1 MIYKKIISPLLF
13 YWSRNDPEKAHE
25 IGIKFLYYVGKYK
38 IIADFIEKLITV
50 KDKRLET
57 EVWGLKF
64 RNPLALA
71 AGFDKDGI
79 ARYGIKTLG
88 SGFGVLGSTT
98 QYRQEGNER
107 PRTFRL
113 IKYKSLINWMGFN
126 NPGADDTSE
135 ELKNGEKLLIPLEI
149 SLGKSL
155 ITPIENAVEDYLY
168 SLRKLYL
175 YGDFF
180 VVNISSPNTLNL
192 RMLQKKEY
200 LENIIIRL
208 QDEMKTLAKQHNIT
222 KKKPLLIKIAPDL
235 TQKELDDVLD
245 VCIESKID
253 GIVAV
258 NTTTSRE
265 NVPIQAPERGGLS
278 GALLWE
284 KAIATVKYIDKYTN
298 STIPIIAVGGIST
311 PEQAQEMLAIKSVK
325 LIKIFT
331 AFVFEGPLIIR
342 KINKGILKQT

>member
-25 IGIKFLYYVGKYK
+25 VGIKFLYYIGKHK
-38 IIADFIEKLITV
+38 IIATFIERLLTV
-50 KDKRLET
+50 RNKRLEV
-57 EVWGLKF
+57 EVWGLEF

-71 AGFDKDGI
+71 AGFDKNGTARHGI
-79 ARYGIKTLG
+79 QSLG
-88 SGFGVLGSTT
+88 VGFEVLGSVTR
-98 QYRQEGNER
+98 YRQKGSDR

-113 IKYKSLINWMGFN
+113 IKDRSLINWMGFN
-126 NPGADDTSE
+126 NDGAVAISK
-135 ELKNGEKLLIPLEI
+135 ELKNERELSIPLGI

-155 ITPIENAVEDYLY
+155 ITSIENAIEDYSY
-168 SLRKLYL
+168 SLQKLYL

-180 VVNISSPNTLNL
+180 IIDISSPNTLDL
-192 RMLQKKEY
+192 RELQKKEY

-208 QDEMKTLAKQHNIT
+208 QDEIKALNKQHNR
-222 KKKPLLIKIAPDL
+222 KKPLLIKIAPDL
-235 TQKELDDVLD
+235 TQKELDDILD
-245 VCIESKID
+245 ICMELKID

-265 NVPIQAPERGGLS
+265 NTPMQAPEKGGLS
-278 GALLWE
+278 GALLFE
-284 KAIATVKYIDKYTN
+284 KAITIVKYIDEYTD

-311 PEQAQEMLAIKSVK
+311 PEQAQKMLAIKSVK

-342 KINKGILKQT
+342 KINKGILE

>member
-1 MIYKKIISPLLF
+1 MFYKKIISPLLF
-13 YWSRNDPEKAHE
+13 YWSKNDPEKAHE
-25 IGIKFLYYVGKYK
+25 IGIKFLYYMGKYK

-57 EVWGLKF
+57 KVWGLKF

-79 ARYGIKTLG
+79 ARYGVQSLG
-88 SGFGVLGSTT
+88 VGFEILGSTT
-98 QYRQEGNER
+98 QHKQDGNDR

-113 IKYKSLINWMGFN
+113 IKERSLINWMGFN
-126 NPGADDTSE
+126 NDGADAIFE
-135 ELKNGEKLLIPLEI
+135 NLRNGRKLSVPLGL

-168 SLRKLYL
+168 SLRKLYF

-180 VVNISSPNTLNL
+180 IVNISSPNTSNL
-192 RMLQKKEY
+192 RELQKREY
-200 LENIIIRL
+200 LRNIIVRL
-208 QDEMKTLAKQHNIT
+208 QDEIKALAKQYNT
-222 KKKPLLIKIAPDL
+222 KEKPLFIKIAPDL
-235 TQKELDDVLD
+235 TEEELNEVLD
-245 VCIESKID
+245 TCMELKID

-265 NVPIQAPERGGLS
+265 NTPPGTTEKGGLS
-278 GALLWE
+278 GELLWPI
-284 KAIATVKYIDKYTN
+284 AIETVKYIDKYTD
-298 STIPIIAVGGIST
+298 STVPIIAVGGIST

-331 AFVFEGPLIIR
+331 AFVYEGPWIIR
-342 KINKGILKQT
+342 KINKGILKQA